1 MFSDQ
6 MLQMMKSE
14 YLKCMFLLVILRY
27 QYVNERLPSYAIVNH
42 AKTLKEIC
50 MRKILLLAVKAVF

>member
-14 YLKCMFLLVILRY
+14 YLKCMFLVILRY
-27 QYVNERLPSYAIVNH
+27 QYENERLPRYAIVNH